1 MKPLD
6 CLFILAI
13 LAEMTEVLV
22 LEATVLIALTFA
34 ITYYRYY
41 EISIIHKG
49 EYSVGY
55 KHRQVQEQELGVF
68 YPTK

>member
-1 MKPLD
+1 
-6 CLFILAI
+6 
-13 LAEMTEVLV
+13 MTEVLV
-22 LEATVLIALTFA
+22 LETAVIIALTFA
-34 ITYYRYY
+34 VTYYHYY

-55 KHRQVQEQELGVF
+55 KHRQVQGQELGVF

>member
-1 MKPLD
+1 
-6 CLFILAI
+6 
-13 LAEMTEVLV
+13 MTEVLV

-49 EYSVGY
+49 DYNVGY
-55 KHRQVQEQELGVF
+55 KHRLVQGQELGVF

>member
-1 MKPLD
+1 
-6 CLFILAI
+6 
-13 LAEMTEVLV
+13 MTEVLV

-34 ITYYRYY
+34 ITYFRYY

-55 KHRQVQEQELGVF
+55 KHRQVQGQELGVF

>member
-1 MKPLD
+1 MID
-6 CLFILAI
+6 
-13 LAEMTEVLV
+13 VLV

-34 ITYYRYY
+34 MTYFSYY

-49 EYSVGY
+49 DYNVGY
-55 KHRQVQEQELGVF
+55 KHRLVQGQELAVF

>member
-1 MKPLD
+1 
-6 CLFILAI
+6 
-13 LAEMTEVLV
+13 MTEVLV

-34 ITYYRYY
+34 MTYFCYY

-55 KHRQVQEQELGVF
+55 KHRLVQGQEIGVF
-68 YPTK
+68 YPTQ